1 MSASRPRLP
10 IDDYRDALL
19 KLLRREQ
26 VVVVAGDT
34 GSGKTTQIPQL
45 CLETGIPEG
54 RMVGCTQPRRVAAV
68 SVAER
73 VAQER
78 GCAVGTEVGWQHRFG
93 QALSERT
100 RIKFMTDGILL
111 AETRGDP
118 ELRRYS
124 VLMVDEAHERTLNID
139 FLLGYLK
146 KLLPRRRE
154 LKLVISSATMDV
166 ARFSEFF
173 GKAPVLEIP
182 GRVFPVEV
190 RYRPDD
196 DEDADLAERV
206 AGGVEE
212 LWTSADGDILVFLP
226 GERDIREAQEAVGR
240 LDLPQ
245 TDVLPLM
252 ASLPPAEQRRVFHP
266 VAGRRRVVL
275 STNVAE
281 TSLTIP
287 GIRMVVDSGLARI
300 NRYSPRSKV
309 ERLHIEP
316 ISQASAN
323 QRKGRCGRLGPGI
336 CLRLYSEEDFRRR
349 PEYTEPE
356 LRRSSLGGVIL
367 SMADLRLGPIEEFPF
382 LDPPGAGAI
391 REGYRELSELGALS
405 DRGRLTPLGRDM
417 VRFPV
422 EPRFAR
428 MLLAGMA
435 ADAAL
440 PEGRTTG
447 GVSDDV
453 LTIVAA
459 LAAEDPRLRPIEKKD
474 EADQKHAQFR
484 TKGGNDFDTI
494 LRLWR
499 WFHELPSRSAQRRE
513 SKDNYLSYRR
523 FQEWGDVREQLRR
536 AAARS
541 PKVRESEVRSPK
553 FKGTRVRESGG
564 LESDRQQRLLQALLT
579 GMLSQIGRRDP
590 ETGDYRGPNGIR
602 FTIHPGSALAKR
614 GPDWVMAAELVD
626 TSRLFAR
633 RVAGIDV
640 EWIEPI
646 AGHLCKYSYHSP
658 FWDERVGTARALEH
672 VVFHGLP
679 IHDGRKRDYSRIDPD
694 FSRDMF
700 VRHGL
705 VLGELPS
712 ARPDFVRR
720 NLALFE
726 SIRDGHRKLREPEDA
741 DDEAFVELYL
751 ERLPR
756 ECVNLPALRQWLRH
770 ASAEALAPLQFRRE
784 DFSAPESDESAFP
797 EKVRLDGRLL
807 RLSYRNEEGAEDDGI
822 TCTLDVDAIPS
833 LRRWASDWLVPG
845 ALPGKL
851 EWMLSRLTRAQS
863 RNLPPRTQLAQELPA
878 LLGSADRPLEQALR
892 TLLRERWGVVAPE
905 GIWDEASMP
914 AHLKVRF
921 RVLDANRQ
929 EVFATRDP
937 AELDVFLAEV
947 RNLLSA
953 RTTPKA
959 PSKAAVSGS
968 GGKGAGLWR
977 WGPLPMSSEV
987 GSKAWR
993 LENVPALVEENGE
1006 IELRWYANRAEALA
1020 AHRAG
1025 VRALYSRALGRD
1037 LDRLADSG
1045 APARLEEVAAAAA
1058 GFNPRELR
1066 RDAALAAIDGVLL
1079 PAEEPVPRDGETFE
1093 RRLAERRG
1101 ELGRVAREH
1110 CQLAKGA
1117 LLAAAER
1124 RAELE
1129 RGGFLPETAEDMA
1142 EQLDWLFFPGF
1153 ARMLPTERL
1162 RRYGCYLEA
1171 LRLRMERARQ
1181 NPARDLERTRMV
1193 RRFWE
1198 RYAETVARPGLSP
1211 EQHRIL
1217 SGIRWAIEELRVSV
1231 HAQELR
1237 TPEPV
1242 SPQRLE
1248 RMFAEV

>member
-1 MSASRPRLP
+1 M
-10 IDDYRDALL
+10 
-19 KLLRREQ
+19 KKHQ
-26 VVVVAGDT
+26 VVIVAGDT

-45 CLETGIPEG
+45 CLELGLPPTKL
-54 RMVGCTQPRRVAAV
+54 VGCTQPRRVAAV

-78 GCAVGTEVGWQHRFG
+78 GTAIGAEIGWQHRFG
-93 QALSERT
+93 QALSEKT
-100 RIKFMTDGILL
+100 RVKFMTDGILL

-118 ELRRYS
+118 DLRRYA
-124 VLMVDEAHERTLNID
+124 VVMIDEAHERTLNID

-146 KLLPRRRE
+146 RLLPRRPD
-154 LKLVISSATMDV
+154 LKVIVSSATMDV
-166 ARFSEFF
+166 ERFAEFF

-212 LWTSADGDILVFLP
+212 LWTSANGDILVFLP
-226 GERDIREAQEAVGR
+226 GERDIREAEEAVSR
-240 LDLPQ
+240 LGLPD

-252 ASLPPAEQRRVFHP
+252 ASLPPADQRRVFHP

-323 QRKGRCGRLGPGI
+323 QRKGRCGRVGPGI
-336 CLRLYSEEDFRRR
+336 CLRLYSEEDFQKR
-349 PEYTEPE
+349 PDYTEPE

-367 SMADLRLGPIEEFPF
+367 SMADLRLGPVEDFPF
-382 LDPPGAGAI
+382 LDPPGGAAI
-391 REGYRELSELGALS
+391 REGYKELQEFGALR
-405 DRGRLTPLGRDM
+405 DDGRLTQLGRDM

-428 MLLAGMA
+428 MILAGNEDESIA
-435 ADAAL
+435 
-440 PEGRTTG
+440 
-447 GVSDDV
+447 DDV

-459 LAAEDPRLRPIEKKD
+459 LATEDPRLRPLDKKD

-484 TKGGNDFDTI
+484 VKGGNDFDSV

-499 WFHELPSRSAQRRE
+499 WFHDLPSRTAQRRHC
-513 SKDNYLSYRR
+513 KDNYVSFRR
-523 FQEWGDVREQLRR
+523 FQEWEDVREQLAR
-536 AAARS
+536 AARKPRSQSIATARNR
-541 PKVRESEVRSPK
+541 PQ
-553 FKGTRVRESGG
+553 
-564 LESDRQQRLLQALLT
+564 LSDRQTDRLTDRPTDRLTDKQTDRQAEDRPARLLRALLT

-590 ETGDYRGPNGIR
+590 EEGDYRGPNGVR
-602 FTIHPGSALAKR
+602 FSIHPGSMLAKH
-614 GPDWVMAAELVD
+614 GPDWIMAAELVD

-633 RVAGIDV
+633 RCAGIDV
-640 EWIEPI
+640 DWIEPL

-712 ARPDFVRR
+712 ALPDFVRR

-726 SIRDGHRKLREPEDA
+726 SIRDGHRKLREPEDT
-741 DDEAFVELYL
+741 DDEAFAALYL

-756 ECVNLPALRQWLRH
+756 DCVNLPALRQWLRH
-770 ASAEALAPLQFRRE
+770 AKPEALAPLQFRRE
-784 DFSAPESDESAFP
+784 DFSAPESDASAFP
-797 EKVRLDGRLL
+797 EKVRLDGHLL

-833 LRRWASDWLVPG
+833 LRRWSSDWLVPG

-851 EWMLSRLTRAQS
+851 EWMLSRLTRAES
-863 RNLPPRTQLAQELPA
+863 RPLPLRLQLLEDLPA
-878 LLGSADRPLEQALR
+878 LLGSPDRPLDQALR
-892 TLLRERWGVVAPE
+892 TLLRKKWGVVVPE
-905 GIWDEASMP
+905 DRWDAAAMP
-914 AHLKVRF
+914 DHLKVRF
-921 RVLDANRQ
+921 RILDAHHQ
-929 EVFATRDP
+929 EVFATRSP
-937 AELDVFLAEV
+937 AELDEFYTEY
-947 RNLLSA
+947 RRLLDGNRPQSNATDRA
-953 RTTPKA
+953 RTT
-959 PSKAAVSGS
+959 AVDRNRPQSSGS
-968 GGKGAGLWR
+968 GIWP
-977 WGPLPMSSEV
+977 WGPLPETSEV
-987 GSKAWR
+987 GNKGWR
-993 LENVPALVEENGE
+993 LENIPALVDENGTVS
-1006 IELRWYANRAEALA
+1006 LHWYANRAEATA

-1025 VRALYSRALGRD
+1025 VRRLYAQALGRD
-1037 LDRLADSG
+1037 FERLADIGIPERMG
-1045 APARLEEVAAAAA
+1045 ALAAASA
-1058 GFNPRELR
+1058 GFDPKELR
-1066 RDAALAAIDGVLL
+1066 RDASLAAIDGVLL
-1079 PAEEPVPRDGETFE
+1079 LATEPVPRDEETFK

-1101 ELGRVAREH
+1101 ELGRTAREH
-1110 CQLAKGA
+1110 LQLTLGA
-1117 LLAAAER
+1117 LSLAAER
-1124 RAELE
+1124 RSDID
-1129 RGGFLPETAEDMA
+1129 RGRLLPATDADMR

-1153 ARMLPTERL
+1153 ARMLSTARL

-1171 LRLRMERARQ
+1171 LRLRLERARQ
-1181 NPARDLERTRMV
+1181 NPGRDLERTALV
-1193 RRFWE
+1193 RGFWE
-1198 RYAETVARPGLSP
+1198 RYTETVVKPGLTP
-1211 EQHRIL
+1211 EQHRVL
-1217 SGIRWAIEELRVSV
+1217 ADIRWAVEELRVSV

-1242 SPQRLE
+1242 SAQRIE
-1248 RMFAEV
+1248 RLFSSL